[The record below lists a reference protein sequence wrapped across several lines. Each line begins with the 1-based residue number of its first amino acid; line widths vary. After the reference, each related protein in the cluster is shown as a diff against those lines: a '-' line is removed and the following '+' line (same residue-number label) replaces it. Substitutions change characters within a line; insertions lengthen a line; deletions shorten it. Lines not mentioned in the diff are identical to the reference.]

1 MRRHKQ
7 PVVYHSILLQFSCP
21 GSCSGSGSASGG
33 QHFMRLVNEAAPLS
47 NGNAAC
53 DDVRTEILQEEE
65 LRIPEL
71 VSRLQRA
78 CVTQWFRTNV
88 TLCIPHGLKLRPK
101 LPAALIPRIDSAME
115 SYRLQLSAER
125 EPLRNELI
133 PESER
138 IGWGAVG
145 RAAEFLVSQRGLR
158 S

>member
-1 MRRHKQ
+1 
-7 PVVYHSILLQFSCP
+7 
-21 GSCSGSGSASGG
+21 
-33 QHFMRLVNEAAPLS
+33 
-47 NGNAAC
+47 
-53 DDVRTEILQEEE
+53 
-65 LRIPEL
+65 
-71 VSRLQRA
+71 
-78 CVTQWFRTNV
+78 
-88 TLCIPHGLKLRPK
+88 LRPK

-115 SYRLQLSAER
+115 SYRLQLSAEL